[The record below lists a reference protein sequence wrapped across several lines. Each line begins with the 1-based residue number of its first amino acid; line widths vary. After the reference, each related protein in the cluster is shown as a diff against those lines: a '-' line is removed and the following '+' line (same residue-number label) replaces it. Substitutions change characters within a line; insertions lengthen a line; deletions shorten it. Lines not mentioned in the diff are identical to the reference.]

1 MNIMKTIK
9 LPNGTYQALASGY
22 VSCAKIAGYTCEFKF
37 KNGVRGIYLPDTIT
51 IAGDSIKSYLLGA
64 DGILLSATEIPK
76 VEMVQNYEDVYYV
89 LQYPNGKFAR
99 LDSASGGYSY
109 EVGFKNAEKFTIEKA
124 EEYLRVSNRERFV
137 IKKVNTTSVLTTINA

>member
-1 MNIMKTIK
+1 MDVGKIVDVSGKKYISIHDHD
-9 LPNGTYQALASGY
+9 ASGEWFGC
-22 VSCAKIAGYTCEFKF
+22 SNCSFFGHQAC
-37 KNGVRGIYLPDTIT
+37 
-51 IAGDSIKSYLLGA
+51 DSIDDCSTVIFKPYIEKSVVTETPA
-64 DGILLSATEIPK
+64 TATEIPK

-99 LDSASGGYSY
+99 LDSGSRGYSY

-137 IKKVNTTSVLTTINA
+137 IKKVNTKSVLTTINA

>member
-1 MNIMKTIK
+1 M
-9 LPNGTYQALASGY
+9 
-22 VSCAKIAGYTCEFKF
+22 
-37 KNGVRGIYLPDTIT
+37 PDTIT

-64 DGILLSATEIPK
+64 DGILLSAIEIPK

-99 LDSASGGYSY
+99 LDSASGYQY

-137 IKKVNTTSVLTTINA
+137 IKKVNTKSVLTTINA

>member
-1 MNIMKTIK
+1 MKTIK

-22 VSCAKIAGYTCEFKF
+22 VSCAKIAGHTCEFKF
-37 KNGVRGIYLPDTIT
+37 KNAVRCIHLPDTIT
-51 IAGDSIKSYLLGA
+51 IVGDSIKSYLLGA
-64 DGILLSATEIPK
+64 DGILLSVIEIPK

-99 LDSASGGYSY
+99 LDSASGGYPY

-124 EEYLRVSNRERFV
+124 EEYLRISNRERFV
-137 IKKVNTTSVLTTINA
+137 IKKVNTKSVLTTINA

>member
-1 MNIMKTIK
+1 MKTIK
-9 LPNGTYQALASGY
+9 LPNGTYEALASGY
-22 VSCAKIAGYTCEFKF
+22 VSRAKIAGHTCEFKF

-51 IAGDSIKSYLLGA
+51 IIAGVCIKSYLLGA
-64 DGILLSATEIPK
+64 DGILLSAIEIPK

-99 LDSASGGYSY
+99 LDSASGYQY

-137 IKKVNTTSVLTTINA
+137 IKKVNTKSVLTTINA